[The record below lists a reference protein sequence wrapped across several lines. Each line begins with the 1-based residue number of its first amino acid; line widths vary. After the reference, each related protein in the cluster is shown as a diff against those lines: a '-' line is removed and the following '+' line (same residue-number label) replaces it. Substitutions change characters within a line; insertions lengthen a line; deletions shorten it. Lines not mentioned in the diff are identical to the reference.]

1 MERLGVPF
9 PWGIVPAER
18 ILQVVR
24 GQAPAAGAEAS
35 VVVPGGVVW
44 LPYTFRITFSTS
56 AVVATRQPQVTYS
69 DGNVVFM
76 RSRNA
81 NTFAA
86 SLNADLDYFE
96 AAHFAGTSGATTA
109 SHGNLPVIPL
119 LANYVIATLTAA
131 IDAGDQYGAPILYVA
146 EYNIRGLEGA
156 VEKYERALAQ
166 AIAAPG

>member
-1 MERLGVPF
+1 MERIGVPF

-18 ILQVVR
+18 IFQVVR
-24 GQAPAAGAEAS
+24 GVQPAAGAEAS
-35 VVVPGGVVW
+35 IVVPGGVVW
-44 LPYTFRITFSTS
+44 IPYSFRITFSTS
-56 AVVATRQPQVTYS
+56 AVAATRQPQVTYS

-81 NTFAA
+81 NTFVA
-86 SLNADLDYFE
+86 SLNSDLNYFE

-109 SHGNLPVIPL
+109 SHGDLPAIPL
-119 LANYVIATLTAA
+119 LASYVIATLTAA
-131 IDAGDQYGAPILYVA
+131 IDVGDQYGAPILYVA

-156 VEKYERALAQ
+156 VEAYERKLAE